1 MDAGS
6 TRRPSARQHYWDTLR
21 AGLMLLGI
29 PYHSALAFQAGGWIV
44 ATHRHSLV
52 LDYVA
57 EAIHLFRMPAFFLV
71 AGYFAALSLTKYPP
85 AGWFRARLAR
95 LGIPFLASLVT
106 IIPVLNIGCELSNF
120 APAEALDS
128 FRHLSL
134 TSGGYWVRHLWFI
147 IVLLYLCG
155 ATALAAQIWPRL
167 RTAILPEQIDRWTA
181 RRPLAALLLLGIAVG
196 LFEAVTIELFYGAH
210 LNTTLPQ
217 EILRLDDL
225 LGALPWFVLGLA
237 LQRGPR
243 ALDAMGERRASVAVL
258 AVAATALALVLYGHS
273 WPPLY
278 RFVGAVAAMLAT
290 QVILSVARQSFDRAS
305 PVTDR
310 LVRGSF
316 VVYLFHVPVIVWLA
330 LIVDAIGLSPAIG
343 FVLVACGTLATTLAI
358 AALVE
363 RSPVLSLL
371 YSGTRDL
378 ARPRARRD
386 TMTAVA
392 AE

>member
-1 MDAGS
+1 
-6 TRRPSARQHYWDTLR
+6 
-21 AGLMLLGI
+21 MLLGI
-29 PYHSALAFQAGGWIV
+29 PYHSALAFQMGGWIV
-44 ATHRHSLV
+44 ATHHHSPV

-57 EAIHLFRMPAFFLV
+57 EAIHLFRMPAFFMV

-85 AGWFRARLAR
+85 GGWFRARLTR
-95 LGIPFLASLVT
+95 LGIPFLASLIT
-106 IIPVLNIGCELSNF
+106 IIPLLNIGCELSNF
-120 APAEALDS
+120 APADALES
-128 FRHLSL
+128 WRHLSL

-155 ATALAAQIWPRL
+155 ATALATRVWPRL
-167 RTAILPEQIDRWTA
+167 RAAALPEHIDRWTA
-181 RRPLAALLLLGIAVG
+181 RRPLAALLLLGVAVG
-196 LFEAVTIELFYGAH
+196 LFEAVTIELFYSAG

-225 LGALPWFVLGLA
+225 LGALPWFGLGLA

-243 ALDAMGERRASVAVL
+243 ARAAMGERRASVAVL
-258 AVAATALALVLYGHS
+258 AVAATALALALYGHS

-278 RFVGAVAAMLAT
+278 RFVGTIAAMLVT
-290 QVILSVARQSFDRAS
+290 QVILSVARQSFDRPS

-330 LIVDAIGLSPAIG
+330 LIADGIGLPPAIG
-343 FVLVACGTLATTLAI
+343 FVVVSTATLATTLAM

-371 YSGTRDL
+371 YSGTRSV
-378 ARPRARRD
+378 ARPRRRES
-386 TMTAVA
+386 MTAVA

>member
-6 TRRPSARQHYWDTLR
+6 ARRPSARQHYWDTLR
-21 AGLMLLGI
+21 AALMLLGI

-44 ATHRHSLV
+44 ATHRHAPV

-85 AGWFRARLAR
+85 GGWFRARLTR

-106 IIPVLNIGCELSNF
+106 IIPLLNIGCELSNF
-120 APAEALDS
+120 APAQALES
-128 FRHLSL
+128 WRNLSL

-155 ATALAAQIWPRL
+155 ATALAARIWPAL
-167 RTAILPEQIDRWTA
+167 RTAPLPARIDRWTA
-181 RRPLAALLLLGIAVG
+181 RRPLATLLLLGLVVG
-196 LFEAVTIELFYGAH
+196 LFEAVTIELFYAAH

-237 LQRGPR
+237 LQRAPETL
-243 ALDAMGERRASVAVL
+243 AAMGERRAGVAAL
-258 AVAATALALVLYGHS
+258 AVAATALALALYGHS

-278 RFVGAVAAMLAT
+278 RFVGAGAAMLVT

-330 LIVDAIGLSPAIG
+330 LIVDGVGLPPEIG
-343 FVLVACGTLATTLAI
+343 FVVVACGTLAATLGI
-358 AALVE
+358 AALIE
-363 RSPVLSLL
+363 RSPALSLL
-371 YSGTRDL
+371 YSGTRGA
-378 ARPRARRD
+378 ARPRARRQV
-386 TMTAVA
+386 MTAVA